1 MLLRGSHCPVPRAA
15 IAEWVLPTLQR
26 LAPARAHGR
35 AGLRCVLAVLER
47 GRKVSSSLRLP
58 AAIALLLVCAV
69 CAVFGSSCHRGLAQW
84 TGECVA
90 LLAGAGVS
98 LAGAI
103 ALIAGESA

>member
-1 MLLRGSHCPVPRAA
+1 VTSR
-15 IAEWVLPTLQR
+15 
-26 LAPARAHGR
+26 
-35 AGLRCVLAVLER
+35 
-47 GRKVSSSLRLP
+47 LRLP

-69 CAVFGSSCHRGLAQW
+69 CAVFGSACHRGLAHW

-103 ALIAGESA
+103 CLIARETT